1 MRRALV
7 ALALIAACRGESRP
21 NEKPARGAPSEVP
34 TRVSIVP
41 ELPKSEP
48 GDAVMRGLD
57 AEIDRVAGEKNDV
70 ALVELLLQRA
80 SIRGWLEDYSR
91 ALSVARTAVEKQPT
105 DQGALAALARAQLA
119 VHLFAE
125 ARVTIAKLGL
135 GSAARDELQTSLD
148 QATGNLDATLAA
160 RKKRVELFADAA
172 SVTLLA
178 ATLAEAGKPRDGIA
192 LIDMAVKQLRS
203 NTPQYFAW
211 LLFQWGLL
219 YEQSGETAAAR
230 DFYAEA
236 HRRLPV
242 HVEVT
247 THLIEALGSLGDL
260 RGARAL
266 LEATAT
272 DTPRHPAYLALAASM
287 SGTNENIKAASEAWE
302 RYIAAFPAAFADH
315 AARFYMGAGN
325 NSKRALELAQI
336 NLDAR
341 DTPAARGLVI
351 DAALSEGDK
360 ERACGAIGPLATSGP
375 RRERFLAWRAFTACG
390 RKSDAERLASELGIQ
405 PH

>member
-1 MRRALV
+1 MRHALV

-21 NEKPARGAPSEVP
+21 KQEKPAPSTTLP
-34 TRVSIVP
+34 TRASLVP
-41 ELPKSEP
+41 ELPKSDP

-57 AEIDRVAGEKNDV
+57 AEIDRMASEKKDV

-105 DQGALAALARAQLA
+105 DHGALAALAKAQLA
-119 VHLFAE
+119 VHLFAD
-125 ARVTIAKLGL
+125 ARVTIAKLGP

-160 RKKRVELFADAA
+160 RKKRVEMFADAA

-192 LIDMAVKQLRS
+192 LIDTAAKQLRS
-203 NTPQYFAW
+203 NTPQYLAW

-236 HRRLPV
+236 HRRLPM

-247 THLIEALGSLGDL
+247 THLVEALASIGDL

-266 LEATAT
+266 LESTKT
-272 DTPRHPAYLALAASM
+272 DNPRHPAYYALDAAM
-287 SGTNENIKAASEAWE
+287 SGTSDNIKAARDAWE
-302 RYIAAFPAAFADH
+302 TYLKAFPAAFADH

-325 NSKRALELAQI
+325 DSKRALELARI
-336 NLDAR
+336 NLVAR

-351 DAALSEGDK
+351 DAALSEGDNK
-360 ERACGAIGPLATSGP
+360 AACEAIGPLATSGP
-375 RRERFLAWRAFTACG
+375 RRERFLAWRAYTACG
-390 RKSDAERLASELGIQ
+390 QKTDAERLASELGIQ